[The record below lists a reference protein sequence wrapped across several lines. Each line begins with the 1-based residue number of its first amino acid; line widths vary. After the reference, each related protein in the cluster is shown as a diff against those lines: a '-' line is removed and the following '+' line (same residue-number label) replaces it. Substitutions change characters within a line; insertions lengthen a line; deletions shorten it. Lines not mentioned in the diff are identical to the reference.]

1 MTASLLALAKSIY
14 YYFDAG
20 SWAPVWWGYPAGASA
35 EERAHKS
42 LLAQVS
48 EGLFVALTEVK
59 I

>member
-1 MTASLLALAKSIY
+1 M
-14 YYFDAG
+14 
-20 SWAPVWWGYPAGASA
+20 GASA

-48 EGLFVALTEVK
+48 EGLFVAFTKVK